1 MPSLIHTSTS
11 YMTEIVRGLF
21 DNVFFFFL
29 IINML
34 HVAVELKNTSL
45 KTDVKTISKASRFKN
60 Y

>member
-1 MPSLIHTSTS
+1 MGYLT
-11 YMTEIVRGLF
+11 M
-21 DNVFFFFL
+21 FFL

-45 KTDVKTISKASRFKN
+45 KIDVKTISKASRFKN